1 MAKQKIYLGQA
12 DGSATPTIVE
22 GLAVDAILPGSL
34 VERSASGLSTS
45 NNAATVFNSECLV
58 AQEIGSGR
66 GAEITTAYT
75 IGDTA
80 QAVKVKSGEFVNVRV
95 ATGRPSLAF
104 AARWWPVRCE
114 ESKTCYSPLCLGYS
128 DQRNAGSGNGLFGI
142 EEDLLGAISGGHL

>member
-12 DGSATPTIVE
+12 DGSATPTLVE
-22 GLAVDAILPGSL
+22 GLAVDAIVPGSL
-34 VERSASGLSTS
+34 VERGASGLSTS

-66 GAEITTAYT
+66 GAEITTAWT

-95 ATGRPSLAF
+95 ATGQTIVVGTALSSNGDGTLKLAITDGTEQILF
-104 AARWWPVRCE
+104 YAE
-114 ESKTCYSPLCLGYS
+114 EAVTTSGVTLVTVSK
-128 DQRNAGSGNGLFGI
+128 A
-142 EEDLLGAISGGHL
+142 